1 MIYYHTA
8 SDIRRIFLVDPSEL
22 QDGSTVDE
30 VYARKLKESKKIG
43 TGAHLVG
50 RNYGYGQNSLFYS
63 IRTYWI
69 QEPIVVHIQDRLIYD
84 GLHRIACAYNIDKD
98 KLIPVVYI

>member
-1 MIYYHTA
+1 MIYYFSA
-8 SDIRRIFLVDPSEL
+8 YDIRRLFLVDPSEL

-43 TGAHLVG
+43 TGEHLIG
-50 RNYGYGQNSLFYS
+50 RNYGYGQSPLFYS

-69 QEPIVVHIQDRLIYD
+69 QQPIVVHIKDRLIYD

-98 KLIPVVYI
+98 KLIPVIYI

>member
-1 MIYYHTA
+1 M
-8 SDIRRIFLVDPSEL
+8 FLVDPSEL
-22 QDGSTVDE
+22 KDGSTVDD

-43 TGAHLVG
+43 SGEHLIG
-50 RNYGYGQNSLFYS
+50 RNYGYGQNPLFYS

-69 QEPIVVHIQDRLIYD
+69 KEPIVVHISDRLIYD

-98 KLIPVVYI
+98 KLIPVLYI